1 MTTINIVLK
10 LFSNHIKFSLDRSHF
25 SLNYEIMVL
34 ILFLSG
40 PADIFEVL
48 YFEVMCNN
56 ADESTHFEIGYQS
69 TTRNLKS
76 TCTIKGHSVYIS
88 TQNGND
94 KSKEVIQFEET
105 IGCGLLWPLKK
116 VFFSVDGVG
125 TQFSTDLV
133 DSGEQWTENL
143 DEIIPYFSQDRLRV
157 NFGQSL
163 FCSQAMNV
171 STYRRNCTQL
181 MYDVI
186 LASEESV

>member
-1 MTTINIVLK
+1 MA
-10 LFSNHIKFSLDRSHF
+10 
-25 SLNYEIMVL
+25 L

-40 PADIFEVL
+40 SADISEVL

-56 ADESTHFEIGYQS
+56 SDESSLYEIGYQS
-69 TTRNLKS
+69 SARNCKS
-76 TCTIKGHSVYIS
+76 TCTINGHSVYVS
-88 TQNGND
+88 TQNGDNN
-94 KSKEVIQFEET
+94 SKEAIQFEET
-105 IGCGLLWPLKK
+105 VGCGLLWPLKK
-116 VFFSVDGVG
+116 IFFTVDGVG

-133 DSGEQWTENL
+133 DSGDQWTENL